1 MIVARL
7 STFLSRKLA
16 FGAIAF
22 GLLLETSHPRLA
34 TIVACVYITVNG
46 AMHVADTIWGHRP
59 SPDVPV
65 LSDDL

>member
-22 GLLLETSHPRLA
+22 GLLLESSHPRLA
-34 TIVACVYITVNG
+34 TIVACVYIAVNG
-46 AMHVADTIWGHRP
+46 AMHVADTIWDRP